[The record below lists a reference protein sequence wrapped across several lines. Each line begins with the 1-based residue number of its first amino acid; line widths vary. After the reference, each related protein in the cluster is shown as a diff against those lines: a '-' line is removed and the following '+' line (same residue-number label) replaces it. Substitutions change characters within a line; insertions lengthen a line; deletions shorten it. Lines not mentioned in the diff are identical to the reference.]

1 MTVAALPA
9 YSAFLNAP
17 DSETLIS
24 AERKIRTLIVD
35 DQMIER
41 EVMRRLLQ
49 AEPDIEIVGASIN
62 GRDAVEAIRRLKPDL
77 VFLDVQMPEL
87 DGFGVVSHLD
97 QENMPV
103 VVFVTAN
110 EEFAH
115 KAFDVQALDYLIKP
129 CQRERLKV
137 ALQRV
142 RREIKLNQQQDEK
155 MESAESKRVLKS
167 VVLPSERMAVKTAGR
182 ILLLRLADVQW
193 IEAADN
199 YIKLHEGEET
209 HLLRDTMNSIES
221 RLPADRF
228 LRISRSAIV
237 NVEHV
242 RELQPLFHGEY
253 AVLLRNGVRLTL
265 TRNHREKLRQLG
277 L

>member
-9 YSAFLNAP
+9 RPAFLNAP
-17 DSETLIS
+17 DSEAVIS
-24 AERKIRTLIVD
+24 TAKKIRTLIVD
-35 DQMIER
+35 DQVIER
-41 EVMRRLLQ
+41 EVMRRLLG
-49 AEPDIEIVGASIN
+49 AEPDIEIVGASVN
-62 GRDAVEAIRRLKPDL
+62 GLEAVGAIRKLKPDL

-87 DGFGVVSHLD
+87 DGFGVVSQFEPD
-97 QENMPV
+97 TMPV

-110 EEFAH
+110 EEFAR

-129 CQRERLKV
+129 CQRDRLKI

-142 RREIKLNQQQDEK
+142 RREIKLKEEREEK
-155 MESAESKRVLKS
+155 HASEESKPVLKS
-167 VVLPSERMAVKTAGR
+167 VVLPSERIAVKTSGR
-182 ILLLRLADVQW
+182 ILLLRLADVEW

-199 YIKLHEGEET
+199 YIKFHTGDET
-209 HLLRDTMNSIES
+209 HLLRDTMNSVES

-237 NVEHV
+237 NVEHI

-253 AVLLRNGVRLTL
+253 AVLLHNGVRLTL

>member
-9 YSAFLNAP
+9 RPAFLNAP
-17 DSETLIS
+17 DSEATIPIGK
-24 AERKIRTLIVD
+24 KIRTLIVD
-35 DQMIER
+35 DQVIER
-41 EVMRRLLQ
+41 EVMRRLLS

-62 GRDAVEAIRRLKPDL
+62 GLEAVSAIRTLNPDL

-87 DGFGVVSHLD
+87 DGFGVVSQLEP
-97 QENMPV
+97 ENMPV

-110 EEFAH
+110 EEFAR

-129 CQRERLKV
+129 CRRDRLKT
-137 ALQRV
+137 ALQRI
-142 RREIKLNQQQDEK
+142 RREIRLKEDRS
-155 MESAESKRVLKS
+155 ESRVSDESKPVLKS
-167 VVLPSERMAVKTAGR
+167 VVLPSERIAVKTSGR
-182 ILLLRLADVQW
+182 ILLLRLADVAW

-199 YIKLHEGEET
+199 YIKFHAGEET
-209 HLLRDTMNSIES
+209 HLLRDTMNSVES
-221 RLPADRF
+221 RLPAERF

-237 NVEHV
+237 NVEHI

-253 AVLLRNGVRLTL
+253 TVLLHNGVRLTL

-277 L
+277 I